1 MTQNEKEKT
10 QPQEEDNFELPS
22 QVTVYSD
29 PNANVCEGC
38 Q

>member
-1 MTQNEKEKT
+1 MENEKEK
-10 QPQEEDNFELPS
+10 EVDEFELPS

-29 PNANVCEGC
+29 PNSGICESC

>member
-1 MTQNEKEKT
+1 MTPNEKEKAN
-10 QPQEEDNFELPS
+10 EEFELPP

-29 PNANVCEGC
+29 PNSGICESC